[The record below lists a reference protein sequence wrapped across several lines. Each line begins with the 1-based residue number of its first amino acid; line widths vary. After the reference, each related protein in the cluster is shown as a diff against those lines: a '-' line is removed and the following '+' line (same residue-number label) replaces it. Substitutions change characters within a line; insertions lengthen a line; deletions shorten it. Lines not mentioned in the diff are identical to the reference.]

1 MELIAAIETLKALKK
16 QNPEAMK
23 PLVAAFRASDG
34 DVDTLAK
41 LYKWTEDQ
49 VTPWGAVRSPNPKEM
64 NFFAKGLWNYHM
76 NNTLSAKA
84 PINAAIGN
92 LYQITIKP
100 LTSMLGHVPYALF
113 DRNIDG
119 LDILP
124 TIGANVYDI
133 LKRDTLVLTKAGVVA
148 LEARLK

>member
-1 MELIAAIETLKALKK
+1 MLH
-16 QNPEAMK
+16 
-23 PLVAAFRASDG
+23 FRASDG

-64 NFFAKGLWNYHM
+64 NFFAKGLWSFHM
-76 NNTLSAKA
+76 NNTLSGLA
-84 PINAAIGN
+84 PVNAAIGN

-100 LTSMLGHVPYALF
+100 LTSMLGHIPYSLF

-119 LDILP
+119 LRRTIYFHSAIL
-124 TIGANVYDI
+124 
-133 LKRDTLVLTKAGVVA
+133 RLTED
-148 LEARLK
+148 LLTMP